1 MSLTKQIYDREKL
14 YDISDLEYYEKL
26 LYMEGYVNP
35 KSSLNYG
42 GDLDLTL
49 HNKSKSETFGV
60 SDYGERFKVR

>member
-35 KSSLNYG
+35 KSPLIYG
-42 GDLDLTL
+42 GVLDLTL
-49 HNKSKSETFGV
+49 CNKSKSESV
-60 SDYGERFKVR
+60 SKDRQS